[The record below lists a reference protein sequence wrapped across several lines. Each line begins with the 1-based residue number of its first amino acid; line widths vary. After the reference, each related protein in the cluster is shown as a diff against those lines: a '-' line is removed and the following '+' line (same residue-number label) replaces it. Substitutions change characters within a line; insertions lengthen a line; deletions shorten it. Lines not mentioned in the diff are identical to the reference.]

1 MFCDITD
8 LAFPNYI
15 CMQEVLPDFTDA
27 IQHHK
32 MFYSSDFKETK
43 KKKRKNEHHNWFKHY
58 FSTMTLAS
66 DTTN

>member
-1 MFCDITD
+1 MFCDVTD

-32 MFYSSDFKETK
+32 MSYSSDFKETK
-43 KKKRKNEHHNWFKHY
+43 KRKEKM
-58 FSTMTLAS
+58 SI
-66 DTTN
+66 TTGLSITSLQ

>member
-43 KKKRKNEHHNWFKHY
+43 KRKEKM
-58 FSTMTLAS
+58 SI
-66 DTTN
+66 TTGLSITSLQ

>member
-32 MFYSSDFKETK
+32 VFYSSDFKETK
-43 KKKRKNEHHNWFKHY
+43 KRKEKM
-58 FSTMTLAS
+58 SI
-66 DTTN
+66 TTGLSITSLQ

>member
-32 MFYSSDFKETK
+32 MFYSSNFKETK
-43 KKKRKNEHHNWFKHY
+43 KRKEKM
-58 FSTMTLAS
+58 SI
-66 DTTN
+66 TTGLSITSLQ